1 MSGWP
6 KGQARKDI
14 AMNLQFKKHSKGF
27 RIITLN
33 GKAIGTLEFTK
44 GKWMALSGVNPEYR
58 RYYKSVSLA
67 KKFCKADPKFYLG
80 IGA

>member
-1 MSGWP
+1 
-6 KGQARKDI
+6 
-14 AMNLQFKKHSKGF
+14 MNLQFKKHSKGF
-27 RIITLN
+27 RIIHLD

-67 KKFCKADPKFYLG
+67 KQFCKADPKFYLG
-80 IGA
+80 LGA

>member
-1 MSGWP
+1 
-6 KGQARKDI
+6 
-14 AMNLQFKKHSKGF
+14 MNLQFKKHSKGF
-27 RIITLN
+27 RIIYHD
-33 GKAIGTLEFTK
+33 GKAIGTLEFTN

-67 KKFCKADPKFYLG
+67 KQFCKADPKFYLG